1 MSDRD
6 MMDWDEAVE
15 VISDAMVQFD
25 NFVSNEQGACD
36 TGTFNSMMAAARGR
50 YDQKIEA
57 QG

>member
-1 MSDRD
+1 MRDD

-15 VISDAMVQFD
+15 AVSDAMVRFD

-36 TGTFNSMMAAARGR
+36 TGTFDSMMAAARSR
-50 YDQKIEA
+50 YEEKIEA